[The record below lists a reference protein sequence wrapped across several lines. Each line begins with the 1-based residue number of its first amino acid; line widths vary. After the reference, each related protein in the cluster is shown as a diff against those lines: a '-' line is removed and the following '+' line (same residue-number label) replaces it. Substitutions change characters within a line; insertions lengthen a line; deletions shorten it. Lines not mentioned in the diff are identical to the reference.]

1 MDGER
6 LTWQEKAEIDE
17 AMMAEMLERERAE
30 KDSAEEAEHAR
41 LLRYL
46 GRRERRQWKARAA
59 MPMHGKHLLRGQ
71 QRQRKR
77 RNEHIREW

>member
-1 MDGER
+1 MQDDNYVPNPLASATMEE
-6 LTWQEKAEIDE
+6 LDE
-17 AMMAEMLERERAE
+17 AEELEQAAIMR
-30 KDSAEEAEHAR
+30 D
-41 LLRYL
+41 LL
-46 GRRERRQWKARAA
+46 RRERRQWKAKAR